1 MKKNKCTKECNGII
15 KDLKIKGLD
24 FSPVITVEY
33 EVNRKTYELKENLI
47 FKKTKNTKLGFIS
60 VGYKTKSLIEL
71 RTGIPATVGN
81 QVKVKYNEEN
91 PQNAYLPDNDSKV
104 TWL

>member
-1 MKKNKCTKECNGII
+1 MKKNKYTKECDGII
-15 KDLKIKGLD
+15 KNLKIEGLD
-24 FSPVITVEY
+24 FPPVITVEY
-33 EVNRKTYELKENLI
+33 EVNGKIYELKENLV